1 MWLIVLGKGRG
12 GNFFEGG
19 DRTLSYAHVAW
30 KKAPNVLIV
39 IWKPVPK
46 YPVSPFTGFAPVP
59 RSAAP
64 AGRNGR
70 TSYADAHKRVIDTSR
85 LAARVYARPVL
96 IGEGRGLPRGLA
108 DALSEAL

>member
-1 MWLIVLGKGRG
+1 MWLMILRKGHG
-12 GNFFEGG
+12 GDFFEGC

-39 IWKPVPK
+39 IWKPVSK

-59 RSAAP
+59 RSAARR
-64 AGRNGR
+64 GRNGR
-70 TSYADAHKRVIDTSR
+70 ISYADAHKRVVDTER